1 MILTDNPPSLPL
13 DGSRR
18 DFTFA
23 LACLGG
29 SALGLT
35 AVAQEPK
42 VDPKAEPKAEPK
54 KEPEKL
60 PDATTAMVV
69 ILKARF
75 GAVMTD
81 EIARKI
87 APGIARR
94 FGPNDGLKRVPLTN
108 ADEPSFVFRADV

>member
-1 MILTDNPPSLPL
+1 MILTDNPPSLPP
-13 DGSRR
+13 DASRR

-23 LACLGG
+23 LACLGS

-42 VDPKAEPKAEPK
+42 AEPKAEPK
-54 KEPEKL
+54 KEPDKL

-75 GAVMTD
+75 GPVMTD
-81 EIARKI
+81 ELARKI

-108 ADEPSFVFRADV
+108 ADEPSFVFRADI

>member
-18 DFTFA
+18 DFNRV

-42 VDPKAEPKAEPK
+42 AEPKIEPK
-54 KEPEKL
+54 KEPEKVSE
-60 PDATTAMVV
+60 TTAAVV
-69 ILKARF
+69 AILKARF

-81 EIARKI
+81 ELARKV

-94 FGPNDGLKRVPLTN
+94 YGPGDGRSRVPLTN
-108 ADEPSFVFRADV
+108 AEEPSFVFRADV

>member
-18 DFTFA
+18 DFTLA
-23 LACLGG
+23 LAGLGG

-42 VDPKAEPKAEPK
+42 VEPK
-54 KEPEKL
+54 KEADKL
-60 PDATTAMVV
+60 PDAATAMVV
-69 ILKARF
+69 LLKARF
-75 GAVMTD
+75 GPVMTD
-81 EIARKI
+81 ELARKI

-94 FGPNDGLKRVPLTN
+94 FGPTDGLKRVPLTN